1 MLLDSGHD
9 TSVTSATATFVKF
22 QSRFYV
28 VTCHHVLSAF
38 FSASVRNNRHIV
50 PTLHSGRSIYQLG
63 RYTRQGTYRWC
74 FQSCRDF
81 PDSADVDNEE
91 ALTALD
97 RKNAERPDIAIA
109 DVTEIWTQFQD
120 ERNAEAI
127 DLDTWTEPEWT
138 TIQSTWLAFG
148 FPDAHKYEDEGKL
161 VAPMPRVS
169 ASLATDFPTQERPTY
184 ILWSTLTSDHGWGF
198 SGISGG
204 PVLVAH
210 ATDDK
215 FFFVGITF
223 EGAPSRKELHEDAE
237 ALVRKNDIVLRG
249 YHLSPMQFGLWLS
262 QLKYG
267 VEVDALPI

>member
-1 MLLDSGHD
+1 MIPIAATSKEIDRRVHRFCAPPFGNGLLLDSGHD

-97 RKNAERPDIAIA
+97 RK
-109 DVTEIWTQFQD
+109 T
-120 ERNAEAI
+120 RNGRI
-127 DLDTWTEPEWT
+127 S
-138 TIQSTWLAFG
+138 QSRTLPKFG
-148 FPDAHKYEDEGKL
+148 HSSKMNVMLRRSILIPGPNRNGRRYSRLGWH
-161 VAPMPRVS
+161 S
-169 ASLATDFPTQERPTY
+169 AFPTRT
-184 ILWSTLTSDHGWGF
+184 STRTKASWWRLC
-198 SGISGG
+198 
-204 PVLVAH
+204 
-210 ATDDK
+210 
-215 FFFVGITF
+215 
-223 EGAPSRKELHEDAE
+223 
-237 ALVRKNDIVLRG
+237 RG
-249 YHLSPMQFGLWLS
+249 CRR
-262 QLKYG
+262 
-267 VEVDALPI
+267 A